1 MPIKPAERVR
11 SARENTHEQ
20 LLLMADQF
28 VSLEP
33 TWHERVELTAALCRV
48 LAWEIAE
55 AVDAVTPLAPGPAHM
70 Q

>member
-11 SARENTHEQ
+11 SARQHTQEQ
-20 LLLMADQF
+20 LLLMADQY

-33 TWHERVELTAALCRV
+33 IWHERIELTAALCRV

-55 AVDAVTPLAPGPAHM
+55 AVDAVTDVSRSAG
-70 Q
+70 